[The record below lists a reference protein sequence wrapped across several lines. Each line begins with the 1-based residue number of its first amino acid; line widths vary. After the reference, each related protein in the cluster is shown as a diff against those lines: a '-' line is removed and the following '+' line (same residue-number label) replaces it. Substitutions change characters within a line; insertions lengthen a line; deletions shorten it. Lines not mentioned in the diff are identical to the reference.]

1 MSTPTLAFLTDL
13 GFDRIQAALQA
24 AFADYAVDMGY
35 MTVPYLEQRSRKNG
49 VDLSLSPGVFVD
61 GQLVGLTLVGTGP
74 WQGGLGAFDAG
85 TGLVKAWRGQGL
97 ASAMFDFALPAL
109 RARGIDTFVL
119 EVLQENAPAIR
130 AYEKAG
136 FAITR
141 ELDCLERAPAEGLVP
156 TALPAGF
163 HMARAEAGVLE
174 VFEREAAWPL
184 SWECSFEAQRRLE
197 EAMVLQVAY
206 EGTEPVGLAAF
217 CPELGWLMALQVRAG
232 WRRRGLGSA
241 LLTRV
246 LRDHAAPGQRIRA
259 DNILATDGATRAV
272 LEHHGFTLAVSQFE
286 MTRPLT

>member
-1 MSTPTLAFLTDL
+1 MSATTLAFLTDL
-13 GFDRIQAALQA
+13 GFDHIQAALQA

-35 MTVPYLEQRSRKNG
+35 MTVPYLERRSRKNG

-61 GQLVGLTLVGTGP
+61 GELVGFTLVGTGP

-119 EVLQENAPAIR
+119 EVLQENASAIR

-141 ELDCLERAPAEGLVP
+141 ELDCLERASVQGLAPRPLPEG
-156 TALPAGF
+156 F
-163 HMARAEAGVLE
+163 RMARAEAGVLE

-184 SWECSFEAQRRLE
+184 SWECSFAAQRRLGE
-197 EAMVLQVAY
+197 EVVLQVAFVG
-206 EGTEPVGLAAF
+206 EEPVGLAAY
-217 CPELGWLMALQVRAG
+217 CPVLRWLMTVQVRAG
-232 WRRRGLGSA
+232 WRRRGLASA
-241 LLTRV
+241 LLTEV
-246 LRDHAAPGQRIRA
+246 LHQQATPGQRIRA
-259 DNILATDGATRAV
+259 DNILATDGATRAF

-286 MTRPLT
+286 MARSLT